1 MGVVLSG
8 CWWQPERREPS
19 TRWGRTMRADRA
31 AVLAVALALVCMGC
45 GSAGGHSSSSAKG
58 HGDPRPATSASAA
71 PAAIG
76 DVRGRLLTS
85 RALRGFT
92 PLGRRQVGT
101 SAASWATMNQLPAGE
116 ATRLERLG
124 FVVGGRE
131 DLIGPDRRA
140 GLSMVEGFRSR
151 AGARDE
157 LVNLLRGLVQPGAK
171 AFAVPG
177 VPGARGYYAVGS
189 GINAAFADGAFCY
202 LVGAEEPA
210 PGTPGG
216 TSRASLVTAVQRLYR
231 RVH

>member
-1 MGVVLSG
+1 VRKRRRAQLLVGHQPRCLEAGDERVGGSG
-8 CWWQPERREPS
+8 GDR
-19 TRWGRTMRADRA
+19 GRA
-31 AVLAVALALVCMGC
+31 
-45 GSAGGHSSSSAKG
+45 
-58 HGDPRPATSASAA
+58 RPASAEQGA
-71 PAAIG
+71 
-76 DVRGRLLTS
+76 
-85 RALRGFT
+85 GFT

-101 SAASWATMNQLPAGE
+101 SAASWATVNQLPAGE

-131 DLIGPDRRA
+131 DLVGPDRLA

-157 LVNLLRGLVQPGAK
+157 LVKVLHGLVRPGDK

-202 LVGAEEPA
+202 LVGAEEPP

-231 RVH
+231 QVH